1 MTSIP
6 ASDDTVTSTAISPET
21 AVPVEAPG
29 GADASGASDAPDAP
43 GSPDA
48 ADSTKPAGPSLW
60 HNRDYLLLM
69 SGKTTQIIGSGFA
82 TFAVPLIAF
91 ALTQSV
97 FQAGL
102 ISALG
107 AIGYVVAT
115 LPAGAIADR
124 VDRRRLLILCS
135 AIDFILFTSLVVAIA
150 TSTLT
155 VWHLTL
161 VLFFSA
167 IVASFFG
174 PAEAGG
180 IRQVVRADQMGSA
193 MAAVQGRS
201 AVASLVSGPVG
212 GVLYSLGRIFPF
224 LASAVGYLVV
234 LICTIFVRGPLNEDL
249 GHTKGTSAWTT
260 LVEGMRFVWSVKF
273 LRTSLGIFALI
284 NLGFNGLMFALNLHL
299 VQIATEPVLIGL
311 INAAAGASM
320 LIGSII
326 AGPLV
331 KRFPAGRLAVVGILV
346 AVIGGTAMALS
357 TGYWQYLMWVAIA
370 VILIP
375 AVNSGLIGYA
385 SVITPSKL
393 QGRMN
398 AVLNLSG
405 VAIAPLGPVLAGA
418 LLAGLNVNLAMGAFA
433 VLFIIG
439 AIVFSLYKPIRTI
452 GKPETWE
459 ADLVEWP
466 PRAAQG

>member
-21 AVPVEAPG
+21 AVHVEAPG
-29 GADASGASDAPDAP
+29 GADASAASDSP
-43 GSPDA
+43 GSPD
-48 ADSTKPAGPSLW
+48 SSKLAGPSLW

-224 LASAVGYLVV
+224 LASAVGYAVV
-234 LICTIFVRGPLNEDL
+234 LVCTIFVRGPLNEDL

-357 TGYWQYLMWVAIA
+357 TEYWQYLMWVAIA

-375 AVNSGLIGYA
+375 
-385 SVITPSKL
+385 
-393 QGRMN
+393 
-398 AVLNLSG
+398 
-405 VAIAPLGPVLAGA
+405 
-418 LLAGLNVNLAMGAFA
+418 
-433 VLFIIG
+433 
-439 AIVFSLYKPIRTI
+439 
-452 GKPETWE
+452 
-459 ADLVEWP
+459 
-466 PRAAQG
+466 

>member
-1 MTSIP
+1 MTSP
-6 ASDDTVTSTAISPET
+6 ADETSVPTAISPET
-21 AVPVEAPG
+21 AIPVTDVESETPA
-29 GADASGASDAPDAP
+29 ADAQKAKVP
-43 GSPDA
+43 
-48 ADSTKPAGPSLW
+48 TGPSLW
-60 HNRDYLLLM
+60 HNRDYMLLM
-69 SGKTTQIIGSGFA
+69 TGKTTQIIGSGFA

-97 FQAGL
+97 FLAGL

-107 AIGYVVAT
+107 ALGYVVAT

-135 AIDFILFTSLVVAIA
+135 AIDLILFASLVAAIA

-161 VLFFSA
+161 VLFGST

-180 IRQVVRADQMGSA
+180 IREVVRADQMGSA
-193 MAAVQGRS
+193 MAAMQGRS

-212 GVLYSLGRIFPF
+212 GLLYSVGRVFPF
-224 LASAVGYLVV
+224 LASAIGYGVV
-234 LICTIFVRGPLNEDL
+234 LVCTIFVRGPLNGNLD
-249 GHTKGTSAWTT
+249 HTKGTSAWTS
-260 LVEGMRFVWSVKF
+260 LVEGIHFVWSVKF
-273 LRTSLGIFALI
+273 LRAGLGIFSLI
-284 NLGFNGLMFALNLHL
+284 NLGFNGMMFALNLHL
-299 VQIATEPVLIGL
+299 VQIHTPPVLIGL
-311 INAAAGASM
+311 IDAVAGASM
-320 LIGSII
+320 VVGAII

-331 KRFPAGRLAVVGILV
+331 KRFPAGKLAIVGILV
-346 AVIGGTAMALS
+346 AVVGGTAMALS
-357 TGYWQYLMWVAIA
+357 TEYWEYLVWIGIA
-370 VILIP
+370 VILLP
-375 AVNSGLIGYA
+375 ALNSGLIGYA

-398 AVLNLSG
+398 AVLSLSG
-405 VAIAPLGPVLAGA
+405 VAVAPIAPVVAGA

-439 AIVFSLYKPIRTI
+439 AAVFSLYKPIRTI
-452 GKPETWE
+452 GRPETWE
-459 ADLVEWP
+459 NDLVEWP
-466 PRAAQG
+466 PRIP

>member
-1 MTSIP
+1 MNSIP
-6 ASDDTVTSTAISPET
+6 ATDDTV
-21 AVPVEAPG
+21 
-29 GADASGASDAPDAP
+29 SDAP
-43 GSPDA
+43 
-48 ADSTKPAGPSLW
+48 KPSGPSLW

-69 SGKTTQIIGSGFA
+69 SGKTTQIIGAGFA

-91 ALTQSV
+91 ALTGSV

-107 AIGYVVAT
+107 ALGYLVAT

-135 AIDFILFTSLVVAIA
+135 TIDLILFGSLVIAIA

-161 VLFFSA
+161 VLFFST

-180 IRQVVRADQMGSA
+180 IREVVRADQMGSA

-212 GVLYSLGRIFPF
+212 GLLYSVGRIFPF

-234 LICTIFVRGPLNEDL
+234 LVCTIFVRAPLNGDL
-249 GHTKGTSAWTT
+249 TETKSTSAWTT
-260 LVEGMRFVWSVKF
+260 LVEGMKFVWSVNF
-273 LRTSLGIFALI
+273 LRTSIGIFALI

-299 VQIATEPVLIGL
+299 VQIHTEPVLIGL

-320 LIGSII
+320 LVGALI

-331 KRFPAGRLAVVGILV
+331 KRFPTGKLAVVGILV
-346 AVIGGTAMALS
+346 AVIGGTAMALL
-357 TGYWQYLMWVAIA
+357 TEYWQYLVWVAIA

-375 AVNSGLIGYA
+375 ALNSGLIGYA

-398 AVLNLSG
+398 AVLSLSG
-405 VAIAPLGPVLAGA
+405 VAVAPLGPVLAGA
-418 LLAGLNVNLAMGAFA
+418 LLSSLNVNLAMGAFA
-433 VLFIIG
+433 VLFIVG

-459 ADLVEWP
+459 QDLVEWP
-466 PRAAQG
+466 PRAS